1 MDKRRIL
8 VVSDEGSQPY
18 WLELKAMLS
27 AQIGP
32 VRILLDRDAPRARL
46 RGKFDLIVMD
56 ISDIESL
63 HTLIRRYLKLQPGAR
78 LLTVTTTPTWK
89 QTRDVLKLGAASV
102 IRKSADPQEMLQDL
116 QSG

>member
-18 WLELKAMLS
+18 WMDLKPMLS

-32 VRILLDRDAPRARL
+32 VRLLLDRNAPRARL
-46 RGKFDLIVMD
+46 HGGFDLIVMD

-63 HTLIRRYLKLQPGAR
+63 HTLIERYRRLQPAAR

-89 QTRDVLKLGAASV
+89 QTRDVLKMGAASV
-102 IRKSADPQEMLQDL
+102 IRKSADLQEMLQEL
-116 QSG
+116 QNA

>member
-18 WLELKAMLS
+18 WLELEPMLS
-27 AQIGP
+27 AQIGS

-63 HTLIRRYLKLQPGAR
+63 RPLIGKYQRLQPAAR

-102 IRKSADPQEMLQDL
+102 IRKSADPQEMLLEL
-116 QSG
+116 QNA